1 MKYYFSTFILISIFY
16 GIMCYF
22 QFNINVYLASI
33 LTLLIPTIIT
43 GVFIFYCNK
52 HYQFVITNSLFNL
65 LCYILYSLYIMNLP
79 NYDSYILNS
88 KKTNDQF
95 EISIDEN
102 MIAIPQLIFIF
113 LFMTSV
119 LFLLIL
125 IKKRRGFKC

>member
-1 MKYYFSTFILISIFY
+1 
-16 GIMCYF
+16 MCYF

-52 HYQFVITNSLFNL
+52 HYQFMITNSLFNL

>member
-52 HYQFVITNSLFNL
+52 HYQFMITNSLFNL

-113 LFMTSV
+113 FIYDFRFIFINTYQ
-119 LFLLIL
+119 
-125 IKKRRGFKC
+125 KKEGF

>member
-1 MKYYFSTFILISIFY
+1 
-16 GIMCYF
+16 MCYF

-52 HYQFVITNSLFNL
+52 HYQFMITNSLFNL

-113 LFMTSV
+113 FIYDFRFIFINTYQ
-119 LFLLIL
+119 
-125 IKKRRGFKC
+125 KKEGF